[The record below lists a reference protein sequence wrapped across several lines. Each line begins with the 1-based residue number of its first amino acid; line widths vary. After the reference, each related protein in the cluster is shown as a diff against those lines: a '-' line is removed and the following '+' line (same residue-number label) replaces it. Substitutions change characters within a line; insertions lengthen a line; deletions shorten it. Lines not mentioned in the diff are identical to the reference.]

1 MPKCRIT
8 KEKEKQDDTIK
19 RPQENVYFLFLLKA
33 NERRCDIESQV
44 QSSLFKN
51 ILISQRKT
59 VTNSLSVVVFQVL
72 PS

>member
-1 MPKCRIT
+1 MPKCGIT

-19 RPQENVYFLFLLKA
+19 RPQQNVYFLFSLKP
-33 NERRCDIESQV
+33 NERRSDIESQV

-51 ILISQRKT
+51 MLISQRKT

-72 PS
+72 PF